1 MTTKRLI
8 DYLKDNRLM
17 KAIEIMIKNENK
29 RYKNG
34 DYNRQGIDDKD

>member
-29 RYKNG
+29 RYKNR
-34 DYNRQGIDDKD
+34 DYNR